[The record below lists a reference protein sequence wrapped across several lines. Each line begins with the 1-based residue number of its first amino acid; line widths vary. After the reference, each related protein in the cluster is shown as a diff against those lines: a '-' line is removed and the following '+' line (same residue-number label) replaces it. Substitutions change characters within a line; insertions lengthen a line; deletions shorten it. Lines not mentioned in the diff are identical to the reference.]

1 MPLKMKIYTKTGDK
15 GLTALLGG
23 ERVSKTHLRI
33 EAYGTVDELVA
44 MVGVIR
50 DHIQIQA
57 IIDDLVFIQD
67 QLMVC
72 ASILA
77 TDDDH
82 NETNT
87 MKLSEEAIVWLEKNI
102 DAMDDKL
109 PPLKRFLLPGGHPAV
124 SFTHLARTI
133 CRRAERRIIS
143 LSESIVIPGIIIQ
156 YFNRLSDYLFVLSR
170 YISHELKVR
179 EITWQPKLDK

>member
-1 MPLKMKIYTKTGDK
+1 MKIYTKTGDK

-23 ERVSKTHLRI
+23 KRVSKTHLRI
-33 EAYGTVDELVA
+33 EACGTVDELVA
-44 MVGVIR
+44 MIGVIR
-50 DHIQIQA
+50 DHIKIKT

-67 QLMVC
+67 QLMISS
-72 ASILA
+72 AILA
-77 TDDDH
+77 TDGNPD
-82 NETNT
+82 ETNT

-102 DAMDDKL
+102 DTMDDKL
-109 PPLKRFLLPGGHPAV
+109 PPLKRFILPGGHPAV

-143 LSESIVIPGIIIQ
+143 LSESIVLPGIIIP

-179 EITWQPKLDK
+179 EITWQPELDK